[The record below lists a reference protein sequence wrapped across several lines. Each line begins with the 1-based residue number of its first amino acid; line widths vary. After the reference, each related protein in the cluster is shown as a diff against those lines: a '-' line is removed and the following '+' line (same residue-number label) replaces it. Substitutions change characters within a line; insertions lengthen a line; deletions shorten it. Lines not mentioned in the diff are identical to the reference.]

1 MKNVAIVMVLALV
14 AALASSPAYAATRT
28 VLLNTSKYKLDI
40 EVHFGRYVKNEIVRP
55 FGRLTLPEGKS
66 YLAVLAMDERGRRIC
81 NRSAHVSGERAQIM
95 FSVSP
100 ERKCEFSRPL

>member
-1 MKNVAIVMVLALV
+1 MKNIATAMIIALV
-14 AALASSPAYAATRT
+14 AASASSPAYAATRT

-55 FGRLTLPEGKS
+55 LGRLTLPEGKS
-66 YLAVLAMDERGRRIC
+66 YLAVVAMDDRGRRIC
-81 NRSAHVSGERAQIM
+81 TRTAHVSGDRAQIM

>member
-1 MKNVAIVMVLALV
+1 MKNVATAMIIALV
-14 AALASSPAYAATRT
+14 AAMASSPTYAATRT

-40 EVHFGRYVKNEIVRP
+40 EVHFGRYVKSEVVRP

-66 YLAVLAMDERGRRIC
+66 YLAVLATDERGRRIC
-81 NRSAHVSGERAQIM
+81 NRTAHVSGERAQIV

-100 ERKCEFSRPL
+100 QRTCEFSRPL